1 MAISKA
7 RIKSANPE
15 VVFDVFRQVERDTE
29 EGRWATP
36 KSAASEDPQR
46 NNDTAQ
52 RLRGKGSVMVVTVV
66 FRRNARLEVA
76 AQKYR
81 KEGCETVEHAVLPRN
96 GMAGGTGQGV
106 EKCGR

>member
-1 MAISKA
+1 
-7 RIKSANPE
+7 
-15 VVFDVFRQVERDTE
+15 
-29 EGRWATP
+29 
-36 KSAASEDPQR
+36 
-46 NNDTAQ
+46 
-52 RLRGKGSVMVVTVV
+52 MVVTIV